1 MATFVTPKVRWLLWR
16 PICSGHLG
24 GKVPS
29 TLKPLYVSVSV
40 KLGDLPRNDTLEEG
54 AWTSLHIGP
63 GCPPIKTGFAVQKPG
78 KDIHGIHP

>member
-1 MATFVTPKVRWLLWR
+1 MSVAKKR
-16 PICSGHLG
+16 PPFSFRGHLG